1 MNHETYSTYEAKA
14 RLSELL
20 RKVRSGQVV
29 TLTHRG
35 EPIAEIRPIA
45 GSESRLEDRLRHLAS
60 RELCSV
66 PSRDLGGNWERS
78 RTSQARWTAS
88 STTGNY
94 RDWPM

>member
-20 RKVRSGQVV
+20 RKVRAGQVV

-60 RELCSV
+60 RGTLQRSESRSGGQLGEVAHKPGALDRFLDDRELS
-66 PSRDLGGNWERS
+66 
-78 RTSQARWTAS
+78 
-88 STTGNY
+88 
-94 RDWPM
+94 

>member
-20 RKVRSGQVV
+20 RKVRAGQVV

-60 RELCSV
+60 RGTLQRSESRSGGPLGEVAQKPGALDRFLDDRELS
-66 PSRDLGGNWERS
+66 
-78 RTSQARWTAS
+78 
-88 STTGNY
+88 
-94 RDWPM
+94 